1 MYGELF
7 CKVYNELGW
16 NYYPEA
22 FGEALVS
29 WLSHKG
35 LKPEKILDLGCG
47 TGVLC
52 RLLQRQG
59 MEAWG
64 MDFSEA
70 MIRIAREAD
79 PRGHYEVGDMI
90 TYRPEEPFGLVTCTG
105 DALNHIHDLSD
116 VGRIFD
122 NIAAYLAPG
131 GYLIF
136 DTLKEGEATAG
147 EPFDIDFDENLHVW
161 FQITKPEEREIL
173 LTVKAWEK
181 GSFAF
186 EEQIRETVHD
196 PEVLCQMLTE
206 RGFQI
211 ERCSDSLEDEGGHST
226 TCYIIARR

>member
-22 FGEALVS
+22 FGEALLA
-29 WLSHKG
+29 WLSHRG
-35 LKPEKILDLGCG
+35 LKPEKTLDLGCG

-52 RLLQRQG
+52 RLLKGQG
-59 MEAWG
+59 IDARG

-79 PRGHYEVGDMI
+79 PQGHYDVGDMI
-90 TYRPEEPFGLVTCTG
+90 IYRPDAQFQLVTCTG
-105 DALNHIHDLSD
+105 DALNHIHDLED

-136 DTLKEGEATAG
+136 DTLKESEATAG
-147 EPFDIDFDENLHVW
+147 EPFDIDFDENLRVW
-161 FQITKPEEREIL
+161 FQITKPADREIL
-173 LTVKAWEK
+173 LTVKAWENEV
-181 GSFAF
+181 FAF

-196 PEVLCQMLTE
+196 PFVLCRMLTE
-206 RGFQI
+206 RGFRV
-211 ERCSDSLEDEGGHST
+211 ERCADSLEDGTGHST
-226 TCYIIARR
+226 TCYIIAQR